1 MNRVL
6 GKPGSKAGGE
16 GGSNKAQEKRGSIGV
31 NENDQDLIETLRI
44 NQNLAQQ
51 HKDSSE

>member
-16 GGSNKAQEKRGSIGV
+16 GGSNKDQEKRSV
-31 NENDQDLIETLRI
+31 AANEKDQDLIETLRI